1 MQHPQKRKEKKT
13 LPVKWLALG
22 LLLAALALTAALVI
36 PKFLPQ
42 PQGNL
47 YPEPEVELK
56 FETLQVNDAA
66 KLSSITVAPRDGEP
80 YTLRCQ
86 NDTLLL
92 ELDGQLHDI
101 NDSLC
106 ADLMKAATTIAVE
119 NVVTRDVSEVAEH
132 LPDMG
137 LEPPLITVTVA
148 YTDGKEEILS
158 IGGSVPYTTYS
169 YYRWSGDGGVYM
181 CDAGIAEIFGHT
193 ANQLLPVTQPQLI
206 GSLVYRLTIANPAG
220 ELVIGLAM
228 DASGTT
234 TGQLQSPISYP
245 IAMDAASA
253 LMTSMENFRL
263 GTRMGDAENL
273 SEDYGF
279 DEPLCTVDIH
289 QKEGMFTRINDEGQ
303 LVVETLPAQQLRFV
317 FGRPEGEYFYTCAY
331 EGSAYLVSR
340 FLVQPMIAAAPEK
353 LFTRHPADLGSLPAR
368 IQVETERG
376 SLTME
381 ISQTLRLLENG
392 QPETNE
398 DGEWIYDTTATLN
411 GETITGEQ
419 AELLVSRLRA
429 LSFSGNVSDGWAPG
443 DAQPRWI
450 MRLTAA
456 DGTERTLTAYRM
468 DAFSDAVAVDGVIL
482 HYCYTEALE
491 MALGEWMP

>member
-36 PKFLPQ
+36 PKLLPQ

-119 NVVTRDVSEVAEH
+119 NVVTRDVNEVAEH

-206 GSLVYRLTIANPAG
+206 GSLVDRLTIANPAG

-245 IAMDAASA
+245 IALDAASA

-263 GTRMGDAENL
+263 GTRMGDAESL

-279 DEPLCTVDIH
+279 DAPLCTVDIH

-303 LVVETLPAQQLRFV
+303 LVVETLPVQQLRFV

-331 EGSAYLVSR
+331 EGGAYLVSR
-340 FLVQPMIAAAPEK
+340 FLVEPMIAAAPEK

-368 IQVETERG
+368 IQVETERDL
-376 SLTME
+376 LTME
-381 ISQTLRLLENG
+381 ISQTLCLLENG

-429 LSFSGNVSDGWAPG
+429 LSFSGNVPDGWTPG

-450 MRLTAA
+450 VRLTAA